1 MSMISFLIKPASS
14 LCNLRCKY
22 CFYADVSQNREMAS
36 MGIMQEEVMHALID
50 KALQVPVDTIHFS
63 FQGGEPTCAGIVFF
77 ENFIA
82 YVNKKNVM
90 KKNIQ
95 YSMQTNGTL
104 LDEKWIQLLKE
115 NDFLVGVSIDGFVK
129 NHDWFRKDAQGKG
142 THKKIL
148 YTLRLLKNAGIAYNI
163 LTVLTK
169 QLSKKPEELY
179 RFYTE
184 FGYPYVQIIP
194 CLPSLKGN
202 EPSDAFALE
211 PKEFALFY
219 QRFFD
224 LWYTDFMHGKY
235 MSVLLFDNLMQMY
248 CGKPP
253 QQCGMMGRCSMQMV
267 LEANGDAYPCDFFV
281 LDEYRCGNICTD
293 AIEDMIQGKAAKKF
307 LHEERKMCSLCK
319 TCRFVHMCHGNC
331 KRMNVCYFNDTYC
344 GYKAFLEYIEE
355 RMFVIAKRI
364 RISG

>member
-50 KALQVPVDTIHFS
+50 QALQVPVDTIQFS
-63 FQGGEPTCAGIVFF
+63 FQGGEPTCAGIAFF
-77 ENFIA
+77 EAFIA

-184 FGYPYVQIIP
+184 LGYPYVQIIP

-202 EPSDAFALE
+202 EPSDVFALE
-211 PKEFALFY
+211 PKDFALFY

-224 LWYTDFMHGKY
+224 LWYTDFMQGNY

-248 CGKPP
+248 CGKLP

-267 LEANGDAYPCDFFV
+267 LEANGDVYPCDFFV

-293 AIEDMIQGKAAKKF
+293 AIEDMIQGETAKKF
-307 LHEERKMCSLCK
+307 LHEEKKMCSLCK

-355 RMFVIAKRI
+355 RMFAITKRI
-364 RISG
+364 RING